1 MSKKPAPLKVHQL
14 AKELG
19 VSSKDIVARCQ
30 SEEIPDIVNHLS
42 PVSVGL
48 ALTIREWF
56 ANAGGATATMVA
68 EPRVETEADDE
79 GESTPSTK
87 RKSPA
92 KAGDAASQAA
102 SQAASAAGDAEATSA
117 GSSAASDESG
127 RVVAKRATKRVVA
140 AVETTPAVPAKP
152 RAAARAAAADV
163 AAAATGASADD
174 GPDRKSAQIGAQPAV
189 GAVGEARPAVDS
201 GGDAVDA
208 PRTPATVS
216 GAASATPS
224 ATASAATSG
233 VEPAAASGASRGA
246 SRGASH
252 GASSAGTGAPSA
264 GAGAAGASTSPATSS
279 ATSSA
284 TSTPTPSSTGPAYRI
299 PAGLSARPQPRTD
312 LGGGRGTGPASTSA
326 GGSAPSGGT
335 PSAPAPRRVITAP
348 PPPPAS
354 LTDTSGAKPVMN
366 VPTRPSVVGPAGQ
379 QLTNKEKTRLSG
391 PQVIRVEQ
399 ADNLPTPPPMRR
411 TGPGTGPGTTGPRG
425 RTGTGGREIRGRGG
439 IGSSRSGR
447 AGDSARIEFGAQDI
461 RDRQARLDASR
472 GFISSHQR
480 AGQRGP
486 MGSGGQRFERKPGEI
501 QQIHVAE
508 PLTIKELSAA
518 TGVKA
523 TDIIKKLF
531 LGGTMATI
539 NSAID
544 REKAIEIMMDFDI
557 DLVVDEAKSAA
568 EIIEERFKDRERVDE
583 RRRAPIVTILGHVDH
598 GKTSLLDRI
607 RKTNIA
613 AGEAGGITQSTRAF
627 CVPVKSGDVDRVVTF
642 IDTPGHEAF
651 TSMRARGAKV
661 TDIVVL
667 VVSAVDGVM
676 PQTVESIQHA
686 KAAGVPIVV
695 AMNKIDRPDAN
706 EANIRRL
713 LGQLAEN
720 GLNPVE
726 WGGDTEVIK
735 TSATRGDGIEEL
747 LAMLDYQAELLE
759 LKADFGGMAR
769 GTVLEASIEE
779 GRGPV
784 ARVMVQEG
792 RLKKGDFIVIG
803 RGYGRVRDIINDRG
817 ERITEAFP
825 STPVAIS
832 GIDELPDAGD
842 KAFVVESIRAAE
854 EAAEERRR
862 IDRERELAAPKIT
875 LDNIF
880 KHIEKQGRKELALV
894 VKGDVQGSVEALKA
908 MLAKLPTEEVVVSVK
923 SASAGG
929 INESDVTLAEATKAI
944 IVGFN
949 VTSSGKARQMAESK
963 GIEIRLYEVIYD
975 LIDDV
980 TKAARGMLAPEL
992 KLEVLGHAEVKQ
1004 VFKITKVGAIAGC
1017 SVLDGIVERNA
1028 QIRVTRDGI
1037 VIEKDRRLEQLK
1049 RFKDDVK
1056 EVRAGME
1063 CGMKI
1068 VGYDD
1073 IKVGDVLECYKTV
1086 TVSRS

>member
-1 MSKKPAPLKVHQL
+1 MSKKPASLKVHQL

-30 SEEIPDIVNHLS
+30 QEEIPDIVNHLS

-48 ALTIREWF
+48 ALTVREWF
-56 ANAGGATATMVA
+56 KNAGG
-68 EPRVETEADDE
+68 
-79 GESTPSTK
+79 
-87 RKSPA
+87 
-92 KAGDAASQAA
+92 
-102 SQAASAAGDAEATSA
+102 
-117 GSSAASDESG
+117 
-127 RVVAKRATKRVVA
+127 
-140 AVETTPAVPAKP
+140 
-152 RAAARAAAADV
+152 
-163 AAAATGASADD
+163 
-174 GPDRKSAQIGAQPAV
+174 
-189 GAVGEARPAVDS
+189 
-201 GGDAVDA
+201 
-208 PRTPATVS
+208 
-216 GAASATPS
+216 GAA
-224 ATASAATSG
+224 
-233 VEPAAASGASRGA
+233 EAAASGESADEASA
-246 SRGASH
+246 TATI
-252 GASSAGTGAPSA
+252 AATKQAAPRKS
-264 GAGAAGASTSPATSS
+264 AAGKSASKDADAGVGTDAATVTEAGGPRRAKRKPAAAVT
-279 ATSSA
+279 ATEEAAQALPAEPAQVDERSVA
-284 TSTPTPSSTGPAYRI
+284 PHAPTPSGEAAAASPVAKPAAAESTARVAQPPEAVQAVGAPEQTAAVVPSPARTAAQRI
-299 PAGLSARPQPRTD
+299 PAGLTARPTARPD
-312 LGGGRGTGPASTSA
+312 
-326 GGSAPSGGT
+326 APT
-335 PSAPAPRRVITAP
+335 APAKPSEGAPQVAARRVITAP

-354 LTDTSGAKPVMN
+354 LTDTSGPPPVMN
-366 VPTRPSVVGPAGQ
+366 VPKRPTSVGPVGP
-379 QLTNKEKTRLSG
+379 QLGALEKTKLSG
-391 PQVIRVEQ
+391 PQVVRVEK
-399 ADNLPTPPPMRR
+399 ADNLPAPPPMRR
-411 TGPGTGPGTTGPRG
+411 TGPGGGPGGPGGPGAR
-425 RTGTGGREIRGRGG
+425 GGRMGSGGRPEVRGRGG
-439 IGSSRSGR
+439 IGSSRTGR
-447 AGDSARIEFGAQDI
+447 AGDSARQAYGAQDI
-461 RDRQARLDASR
+461 RDRQQRLATSR
-472 GFISSHQR
+472 GFMTQHQSMR
-480 AGQRGP
+480 VGG
-486 MGSGGQRFERKPGEI
+486 GGGGGGQRMERKPGEV
-501 QQIHVAE
+501 QQVHVAE
-508 PLTIKELSAA
+508 PLTIKELSAE

-523 TDIIKKLF
+523 SDIIKKLF
-531 LGGTMATI
+531 LGGTRSTI

-557 DLVVDEAKSAA
+557 DLVVEEAKSAA

-607 RKTNIA
+607 RSTNIA

-627 CVPVKSGDVDRVVTF
+627 SVPVKAGNVDRVVTF

-676 PQTVESIQHA
+676 PQTIESISHA

-695 AMNKIDRPDAN
+695 AMNKIDRPDAT
-706 EANIRRL
+706 EASIRRV
-713 LGQLAEN
+713 LGQLAEHE
-720 GLNPVE
+720 LNPVE
-726 WGGDTEVIK
+726 WGGTTEVIK
-735 TSATRGDGIEEL
+735 TSAIRGDGIQEL
-747 LAMLDYQAELLE
+747 LEMLDYQAELLE

-817 ERITEAFP
+817 ERVAEAFP

-832 GIDELPDAGD
+832 GIDQLPDAGD

-880 KHIEKQGRKELALV
+880 KHLEKAGRKELALV

-949 VTSSGKARQMAESK
+949 VTSSGKARQLAESK

-980 TKAARGMLAPEL
+980 TKAARGLLAPEL
-992 KLEVLGHAEVKQ
+992 KLEVLGHAEVRQ
-1004 VFKITKVGAIAGC
+1004 VFKISKVGAIAGC
-1017 SVLDGIVERNA
+1017 YVTDGVVERNA

-1037 VIEKDRRLEQLK
+1037 VVEKDRRLEQLK
-1049 RFKDDVK
+1049 RFKDDAK
-1056 EVRAGME
+1056 EVRAGNE

-1086 TVSRS
+1086 TVQRT

>member
-30 SEEIPDIVNHLS
+30 AEEIPDIATHLS
-42 PVSVGL
+42 PVSIGL

-56 ANAGGATATMVA
+56 ANAGGAAATATAVA
-68 EPRVETEADDE
+68 DATEVESGSSEQVSSE
-79 GESTPSTK
+79 QISSESAAASSTK
-87 RKSPA
+87 SSAAKS
-92 KAGDAASQAA
+92 
-102 SQAASAAGDAEATSA
+102 SAAGTTK
-117 GSSAASDESG
+117 SAA
-127 RVVAKRATKRVVA
+127 
-140 AVETTPAVPAKP
+140 
-152 RAAARAAAADV
+152 
-163 AAAATGASADD
+163 
-174 GPDRKSAQIGAQPAV
+174 KSA
-189 GAVGEARPAVDS
+189 S
-201 GGDAVDA
+201 K
-208 PRTPATVS
+208 
-216 GAASATPS
+216 
-224 ATASAATSG
+224 
-233 VEPAAASGASRGA
+233 
-246 SRGASH
+246 
-252 GASSAGTGAPSA
+252 SSAGTGEGSADTTASASDAAPAIAKRATRKTSVSADDSASVAKPAMPVAAKPATKQVGEESVPSAGKDFGASGSTVTGTTPSTAGQAGAAATSAAAPTASAVSATTAASSAASSATSPSATAKRDESTTIETPAETSAAAKSPAGASVVPSASTAVPAAPTARTA
-264 GAGAAGASTSPATSS
+264 GAGATTPPPATP
-279 ATSSA
+279 
-284 TSTPTPSSTGPAYRI
+284 PTYRI
-299 PAGLSARPQPRTD
+299 PAGLSARPQPRLD
-312 LGGGRGTGPASTSA
+312 GTGGKPPQTPATPT
-326 GGSAPSGGT
+326 APV
-335 PSAPAPRRVITAP
+335 ARRVITAP
-348 PPPPAS
+348 PPPPSS

-366 VPTRPSVVGPAGQ
+366 VPSRPSIVGPAGQ
-379 QLTNKEKTRLSG
+379 QLTNKEKTRLAG

-411 TGPGTGPGTTGPRG
+411 TGPGTAGPGGARGPMG
-425 RTGTGGREIRGRGG
+425 RTGGAGGAAGGARGRGVG
-439 IGSSRSGR
+439 SSSRSGR
-447 AGDSARIEFGAQDI
+447 AGESARIEFGAQDI
-461 RDRQARLDASR
+461 RDRKARLDAAK
-472 GFISSHQR
+472 GFMSSHR
-480 AGQRGP
+480 TPSGRP
-486 MGSGGQRFERKPGEI
+486 MGGGMGGGGQRTERKPGEV

-518 TGVKA
+518 TGIKA

-544 REKAIEIMMDFDI
+544 REKAIEIMMDFEI
-557 DLVVDEAKSAA
+557 DLIVDEAKSAA

-627 CVPVKSGDVDRVVTF
+627 CVPVKSGDVDRMVTF

-676 PQTVESIQHA
+676 PQTIESIQHA

-695 AMNKIDRPDAN
+695 AMNKIDRPDAT
-706 EANIRRL
+706 EPNIRRL
-713 LGQLAEN
+713 LGQLAEH

-769 GTVLEASIEE
+769 GSVLEASIEE

-842 KAFVVESIRAAE
+842 KAFVVQSIRAAE

-880 KHIEKQGRKELALV
+880 KHLEKQGRKELALV

-908 MLAKLPTEEVVVSVK
+908 MLSKLPTEEVVVSVK

-949 VTSSGKARQMAESK
+949 VTSSGKARQLAESK

-992 KLEVLGHAEVKQ
+992 KLEVLGHAEVRQ
-1004 VFKITKVGAIAGC
+1004 VFKISKVGAIAGC
-1017 SVLDGIVERNA
+1017 YVTDGVVERNA

-1049 RFKDDVK
+1049 RFKDDAK
-1056 EVRAGME
+1056 EVRAGTE